1 MSESTRMQ
9 TMASLSAVPA
19 IHFHPPRVQPD
30 HTLIATEAFSHLNLS
45 SDFPQP
51 ILTLANAMP
60 YHIATYINTKPNQAS
75 ILDYLKTQLPTIQ
88 TSSPEYSDFDREDM
102 LCAIILAPLKP
113 NIEPLLIPTG
123 SFQPLPYLKFKS
135 QAISSWQRILS
146 TQTPKFK
153 QHESFFNL
161 IYITVQK
168 HVLSLETK
176 PARTKRKYNRTKP
189 VDCPILKKPRSSMVQ
204 PQQPQLPSDDDD
216 WVIALN
222 SPPMSPPPPPS
233 VHPREAE
240 VNDQDHVLDDLFQL
254 HMSDEDYRFF
264 DSIMQDACEGS
275 MQYVNETDELDRRT
289 DTVVSILLDM
299 NRT

>member
-1 MSESTRMQ
+1 
-9 TMASLSAVPA
+9 
-19 IHFHPPRVQPD
+19 
-30 HTLIATEAFSHLNLS
+30 
-45 SDFPQP
+45 
-51 ILTLANAMP
+51 
-60 YHIATYINTKPNQAS
+60 
-75 ILDYLKTQLPTIQ
+75 
-88 TSSPEYSDFDREDM
+88 
-102 LCAIILAPLKP
+102 
-113 NIEPLLIPTG
+113 
-123 SFQPLPYLKFKS
+123 
-135 QAISSWQRILS
+135 
-146 TQTPKFK
+146 
-153 QHESFFNL
+153 
-161 IYITVQK
+161 
-168 HVLSLETK
+168 
-176 PARTKRKYNRTKP
+176 
-189 VDCPILKKPRSSMVQ
+189 MVQ